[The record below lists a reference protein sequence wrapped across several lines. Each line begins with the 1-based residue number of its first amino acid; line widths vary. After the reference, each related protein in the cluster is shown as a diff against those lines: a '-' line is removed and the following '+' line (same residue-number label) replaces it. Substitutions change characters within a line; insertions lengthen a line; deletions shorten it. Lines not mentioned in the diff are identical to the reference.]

1 MNAARRA
8 VSAASVAA
16 LALAGCGLK
25 GPLTVPEKS
34 GNVVIREKQTGATA
48 PAAGQPATTTEP
60 AMRPPPELP
69 RSENST
75 GRGS

>member
-1 MNAARRA
+1 MNTIRQAILAA
-8 VSAASVAA
+8 VLASV
-16 LALAGCGLK
+16 ALAGCGLK

-34 GNVVIREKQTGATA
+34 GNVVIREKQTGGTA
-48 PAAGQPATTTEP
+48 PAAEQPATTAEP
-60 AMRPPPELP
+60 AKRPPPELP